1 MQLWNSVSG
10 FGEKEQISSA
20 MVPPRSARALA
31 TTSRGRPM
39 VRRDAGR
46 VARGGVV
53 SWGVGVCGVVRR
65 TRRDESR
72 KRGSRTAPRFVGVL
86 GASVHNHFIRVH
98 IKLTMQRLV
107 RLLSTNISHKRPPVN
122 PCMYNFKGEVIPPAA
137 ANVIAAAGLAK
148 FFPRE
153 AAPGALNQ
161 AQAASDMKH
170 GHGGMRFAKR
180 PSLHALRGS
189 RY

>member
-1 MQLWNSVSG
+1 MWVVWCG
-10 FGEKEQISSA
+10 SSDT
-20 MVPPRSARALA
+20 AR
-31 TTSRGRPM
+31 
-39 VRRDAGR
+39 
-46 VARGGVV
+46 
-53 SWGVGVCGVVRR
+53 
-65 TRRDESR
+65 R
-72 KRGSRTAPRFVGVL
+72 KPQEGSRTAPRFVGVL

-107 RLLSTNISHKRPPVN
+107 RLLSTNVSHKRPPVN

-161 AQAASDMKH
+161 AQAASYMKH

>member
-1 MQLWNSVSG
+1 MTSMQLWNSVSG

-39 VRRDAGR
+39 VRRDAGSRAVGARLVLGR
-46 VARGGVV
+46 VGVV
-53 SWGVGVCGVVRR
+53 CVVRR
-65 TRRDESR
+65 TTLTRSPVGD
-72 KRGSRTAPRFVGVL
+72 RFVGVL

-122 PCMYNFKGEVIPPAA
+122 PCLYNFKGEVIPPAA
-137 ANVIAAAGLAK
+137 ANVFEAAGLAK

-161 AQAASDMKH
+161 AQAAAYMKH

-180 PSLHALRGS
+180 PSLHSLRGS